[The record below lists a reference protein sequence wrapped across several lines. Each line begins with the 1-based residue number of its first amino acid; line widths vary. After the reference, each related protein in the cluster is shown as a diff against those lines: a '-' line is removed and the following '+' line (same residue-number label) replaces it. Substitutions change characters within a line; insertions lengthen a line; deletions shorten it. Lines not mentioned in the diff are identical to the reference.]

1 MMIPSSTILTDR
13 IVKRRKGFTLIELL
27 VVISIIGLLLSV
39 LIPALSKAKRFAEEI
54 VCKNN
59 LHQYQLVTE
68 MYAQEN
74 KELLPIPQESIF
86 ASDSVLQAA
95 GEVQKYCRWHN
106 PLFDLDEHPEF
117 GGPLQP
123 YLQVAQVSV
132 CPVFRKLSAKYA
144 SFHPNHNTAVAT
156 GVITFSL
163 TMNGNLQRM
172 MQPDTYVFK
181 SIRKTEIRSPSQV
194 FLWAEENM
202 WTLNDMNGNPLSSA
216 VLNDTTLLAGSDC
229 FASFHQLSAGKIE
242 VQIGTGTYNGG
253 SSNVLMCDG
262 SAITATPEE
271 TRYYAGKRFW

>member
-1 MMIPSSTILTDR
+1 MRIPSSTILTVR
-13 IVKRRKGFTLIELL
+13 TVKRLKGFTLIELL

-39 LIPALSKAKRFAEEI
+39 LIPALSRAKRFAEEI

-132 CPVFRKLSAKYA
+132 CPVFRKLSANYA
-144 SFHPNHNTAVAT
+144 SFHPNHSTAVAT

-242 VQIGTGTYNGG
+242 VQIGTGTYNEG

-271 TRYYAGKRFW
+271 TRYYAGRRFW

>member
-1 MMIPSSTILTDR
+1 MRIPSSTILTDR
-13 IVKRRKGFTLIELL
+13 TAKRLKGFTLIELL

-39 LIPALSKAKRFAEEI
+39 LIPALSRAKRFAEEI

-117 GGPLQP
+117 GGPLQS

-132 CPVFRKLSAKYA
+132 CPVFRKLSANYA
-144 SFHPNHNTAVAT
+144 SFHPNHSTAVAT

-242 VQIGTGTYNGG
+242 VQIGTGTYNEG

-271 TRYYAGKRFW
+271 TRYYAGRRFW